1 MSATEKKITQWGLFV
16 EHEDG
21 VTKEVILPD
30 EIAQAIARHL
40 DSKEV
45 ELLEETNGEIIW

>member
-1 MSATEKKITQWGLFV
+1 MSATEKKITQWGLFI

-21 VTKEVILPD
+21 VTAEVILPD

-45 ELLEETNGEIIW
+45 EIIKETNGEIIW